1 MLAASI
7 QMLNRFTPLC
17 PTLQYCSKMEVLELN
32 VLNTATAEDFKVLEV
47 IGVGQHG
54 MVVSATCT
62 IPGHPNPEKLYAVK
76 LLFTFMHDFTSAIR
90 NAYENEW
97 AVLSKILPHKNVVR
111 YWAQFISL
119 IPLSF
124 VPHLPDYIRSYAAG
138 KDRSGESI
146 RRKGQFVVFDYH
158 PTSLRSWLQDRPVP
172 LPFEPLFSLIQ
183 DLLRG
188 IAHLQQYRVAHLDLK
203 LDNVLISADGRAV
216 LCDFGCSHQF
226 ATPDMIMSYHRGNP
240 VGGNKAHLS
249 PDIITQYNHLKQS
262 KDGQGEIDFS
272 QQEAWAVGVL
282 VHEIAMGRH
291 PFVDYPLGLTS
302 ARGMVSY
309 ALEDLPPLPDQ
320 YPKSFR
326 SIARE
331 LLHPD
336 MARRI
341 SVKEALKQLQLCFPK
356 SAERREVEHLLA
368 QLKAVQLA
376 RDLAEQKASQLMAE
390 RDEALLE
397 AREARRELKE
407 YSARC
412 KELEQGGGE
421 REGGRE

>member
-1 MLAASI
+1 MQPA
-7 QMLNRFTPLC
+7 
-17 PTLQYCSKMEVLELN
+17 LQLSNDCSKMEVLELN
-32 VLNTATAEDFKVLEV
+32 VLNTATAEDFRVLKVV
-47 IGVGQHG
+47 GVGQHG

-62 IPGHPNPEKLYAVK
+62 IPGHPNPDKLYAVK

-97 AVLSKILPHKNVVR
+97 AVLSKILPHRNVVR

-124 VPHLPDYIRSYAAG
+124 VPHLPDHIRSYAAG
-138 KDRSGESI
+138 KDRSGEAI

-158 PTSLRSWLQDRPVP
+158 PANLRSWLQDQPVP
-172 LPFEPLFSLIQ
+172 LPFGSLFSLVQ

-188 IAHLQQYRVAHLDLK
+188 VAHLQQYRVAHLDLK
-203 LDNVLISADGRAV
+203 LDNVLISGEGHAV

-226 ATPDMIMSYHRGNP
+226 ATPDMVMSYRHGNP

-249 PDIITQYNHLKQS
+249 PDILTQYNHLKQS
-262 KDGQGEIDFS
+262 KDGRGEIDFS
-272 QQEAWAVGVL
+272 QQEVWAVGVL

-291 PFVDYPLGLTS
+291 PFVDYPLGLTN
-302 ARGMVSY
+302 ARGVVTY
-309 ALEDLPPLPDQ
+309 ALEDLPFLPEE

-326 SIARE
+326 SIVRE

-336 MARRI
+336 VAKRMSA
-341 SVKEALKQLQLCFPK
+341 KEALKQLQLCFPR
-356 SAERREVEHLLA
+356 SAERREVERLLA
-368 QLKAVQLA
+368 QLKAVQLE
-376 RDLAEQKASQLMAE
+376 RDLAEQKAGQLMAE

-407 YSARC
+407 FSARC
-412 KELEQGGGE
+412 RELQ
-421 REGGRE
+421 EGGRDGESGGGDAHTRELA

>member
-1 MLAASI
+1 
-7 QMLNRFTPLC
+7 
-17 PTLQYCSKMEVLELN
+17 MEVLELN
-32 VLNTATAEDFKVLEV
+32 VLNTATAEDFKVLKV
-47 IGVGQHG
+47 VGVGQHG
-54 MVVSATCT
+54 MVVSAKCT
-62 IPGHPNPEKLYAVK
+62 ILGHPNPEKLYAVK

-97 AVLSKILPHKNVVR
+97 AVLSRILPHRNVVR

-124 VPHLPDYIRSYAAG
+124 VPHLPEHIRSYAAG
-138 KDRSGESI
+138 KDRSGESV

-158 PTSLRSWLQDRPVP
+158 PANLRSWLQDQPVP
-172 LPFEPLFSLIQ
+172 LPFGSLFSFIQ

-203 LDNVLISADGRAV
+203 LDNVLISAEGRAV

-226 ATPDMIMSYHRGNP
+226 PTPDMVMSYRHGNP

-282 VHEIAMGRH
+282 AHEIAMGRH
-291 PFVDYPLGLTS
+291 PFVDYPLGHTN
-302 ARGMVSY
+302 ARGIVTY
-309 ALEDLPPLPDQ
+309 TLEDLPSLPEE

-326 SIARE
+326 SIVRE

-336 MARRI
+336 MARRM
-341 SVKEALKQLQLCFPK
+341 STKEALKQLQLCFPR
-356 SAERREVEHLLA
+356 SAERREVERLLA

-376 RDLAEQKASQLMAE
+376 RDLAEQKAGRLMAE
-390 RDEALLE
+390 RDEALQE

-407 YSARC
+407 CSARC
-412 KELEQGGGE
+412 KELE
-421 REGGRE
+421 EGGREGESGILNAYTRETYLAAAAAAYQASLGCQS